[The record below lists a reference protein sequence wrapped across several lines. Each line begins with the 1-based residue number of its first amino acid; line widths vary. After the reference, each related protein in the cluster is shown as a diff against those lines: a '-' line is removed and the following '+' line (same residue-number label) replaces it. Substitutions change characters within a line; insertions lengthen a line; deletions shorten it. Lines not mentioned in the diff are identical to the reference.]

1 VYLYDEDFMRHRP
14 KFRIPVG
21 CEVPTGWE
29 NNDLG
34 LGETLF
40 SDKEV
45 LRWPF
50 SGDFPAEFEVERL
63 KSRGSPH
70 IPEKKPRY
78 QVSVPSVYGRGR
90 AEECEGP
97 LRLDQVPIGGRFLV
111 LRIVAR
117 KQRCFDFKGVRHV
130 ILRVSHSVATLC
142 GRDEYISGLRSQ
154 RDVYFPEGA
163 HEPTCR
169 ACLNIGY
176 EAWIPYIVLPYVH
189 PRWQDKDRKKAKVK
203 VKVHA
208 KQPTAF
214 ERILQDDVLNPP
226 PKPKPERPPPPEDD
240 EFVDTREAKLASR
253 RETAERFRQAKSSS
267 R

>member
-21 CEVPTGWE
+21 WE
-29 NNDLG
+29 ENDLV
-34 LGETLF
+34 ETLF

-50 SGDFPAEFEVERL
+50 GEFPSEFEVERL
-63 KSRGSPH
+63 KSRSPH

-78 QVSVPSVYGRGR
+78 QVYVPSAYGRAR
-90 AEECEGP
+90 SVECDDGP
-97 LRLDQVPIGGRFLV
+97 LRLDQIPIGGRFLV
-111 LRIVAR
+111 LRPVTR
-117 KQRCFDFKGVRHV
+117 KQRCFEFKGVRHA
-130 ILRVSHSVATLC
+130 ILRVAHMGSVATLC
-142 GRDEYISGLRSQ
+142 GQDEYVSGLRAQ
-154 RDVYFPEGA
+154 RDVYFSENN
-163 HEPTCR
+163 EPTCR
-169 ACLNIGY
+169 ACLNIGS

-240 EFVDTREAKLASR
+240 EFVDTRESKLASR
-253 RETAERFRQAKSSS
+253 RETAERFRQAKSST
-267 R
+267 RR